1 MDVISSEVTVH
12 FSDSGKAVTDQDLF
26 FFFSF
31 REVSYLS
38 GVLID
43 LSTCI

>member
-26 FFFSF
+26 FFFFPLEKSA
-31 REVSYLS
+31 
-38 GVLID
+38 
-43 LSTCI
+43 TCLES